1 MNRIEIPKIISH
13 SYNQYLTMNYNYSI
27 KKGPFLKLIVL
38 GKLNFQMQ
46 KFETRPYTL
55 TKNQLTTSQALSL
68 RPKTNK
74 LLEWNIGK
82 VLQDTGL
89 GRDYLDNVWEYGQL
103 KGRKYIS
110 VDYIKW
116 SCFCITKKHSTKWR
130 GNGQNGIKYL
140 PPTHLIKD

>member
-13 SYNQYLTMNYNYSI
+13 SYNQYLKMNYNYSI

-38 GKLNFQMQ
+38 GKLNLQMQ

-55 TKNQLTTSQALSL
+55 TKNQLTTSQALNL

-74 LLEWNIGK
+74 LLEWSIGK

-140 PPTHLIKD
+140 LPTHLIKD